1 MSYGG
6 HCVLRGAE
14 PFRKMIRSEK
24 GFLLAERLDARCRV
38 VAIVLSVLLIC
49 SSWGFAVSPAWADEI
64 DDAQAAVDDAQAVLD
79 SAEAQMS
86 QISAEYDAI
95 AEEIERL
102 QGEIDESASEVMV
115 AQAAMLEGR
124 ASLGQAAKYEYR
136 GGAVASMLTLLL
148 ESTDFSELLRNM
160 EYLSQVMDYQASEI
174 EAQRERKA
182 QFEEISA
189 RLTQQKDEQEQALA
203 ELEDK
208 RAQAQSV
215 VDDASA
221 KLVDAQDEQ
230 AARLDALRQQAASF
244 EAEQVQGGGGIAEGA
259 NTVDR
264 EEVVP
269 DSTPVEPNPDNG
281 TSGGGASDGGGAGS
295 DASAS
300 GWLTGVASAYG
311 GSSDPY
317 TPNPGTTATGAVCD
331 DWSMG
336 VAIPMSMPNYSSYF
350 GRTVEISYGGMT
362 VYAVVNDCGSMGG
375 GSRALD
381 LQPGV
386 FKAFG
391 FSDCYAWGVRTVS
404 YRFL

>member
-1 MSYGG
+1 MT
-6 HCVLRGAE
+6 
-14 PFRKMIRSEK
+14 
-24 GFLLAERLDARCRV
+24 ERLDARCRV
-38 VAIVLSVLLIC
+38 VAIVLSVLLAC
-49 SSWGFAVSPAWADEI
+49 SGLSLYAPCAWADETDDAQAAA

-86 QISAEYDAI
+86 QISSEYDSI
-95 AEEIERL
+95 AGEVERL

-124 ASLGQAAKYEYR
+124 ASLGLAAKYEYR
-136 GGAVASMLTLLL
+136 GGAVSSMLTLLL
-148 ESTDFSELLRNM
+148 ESTDFNELLRNM
-160 EYLSQVMDYQASEI
+160 EYLSQIMDYQASEI
-174 EAQRERKA
+174 EAQRERKE

-189 RLTQQKDEQEQALA
+189 RLTQQKDEQETKLA
-203 ELEDK
+203 ELESK
-208 RAQAQSV
+208 REQAQDV

-221 KLVDAQDEQ
+221 KLTDAQDEQ
-230 AARLDALRQQAASF
+230 AARLEALRQQAESF
-244 EAEQVQGGGGIAEGA
+244 SESTSQGDGAIAENA

-269 DSTPVEPNPDNG
+269 EGTPVISNPDDSS
-281 TSGGGASDGGGAGS
+281 SGSESGGGAGS
-295 DASAS
+295 GPGANSNAGSDTSTS

-336 VAIPMSMPNYSSYF
+336 VAVPTSLPNYSSYF

-391 FSDCYAWGVRTVS
+391 FSDCHAWGVRTVS